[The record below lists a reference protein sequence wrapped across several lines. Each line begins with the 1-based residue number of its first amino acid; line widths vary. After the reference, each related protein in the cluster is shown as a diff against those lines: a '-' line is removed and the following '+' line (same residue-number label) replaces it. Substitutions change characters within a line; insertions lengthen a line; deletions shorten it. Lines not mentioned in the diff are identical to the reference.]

1 MVWFGG
7 LGGWR
12 FGIPGISLMKGIGIY
27 LGAPLVHPKPPGPKP
42 PMFNV
47 QFRGLACYGQRF
59 GLPQKI
65 GGEEGIGKPTVQ
77 HGNPQIG
84 RGGG

>member
-1 MVWFGG
+1 
-7 LGGWR
+7 
-12 FGIPGISLMKGIGIY
+12 MKGIGIY

-59 GLPQKI
+59 GFPQKI
-65 GGEEGIGKPTVQ
+65 GGEEGMGKPTVQ
-77 HGNPQIG
+77 HSLGLRHSRQNLRSFELIMG
-84 RGGG
+84 F